1 MKDVLITTYMDHK
14 LLLKKKKKKTQVCYI
29 LAYILKGVNSH

>member
-14 LLLKKKKKKTQVCYI
+14 LLLKKKKKPQVCYI